1 MVYYLRHGDGP
12 VFFEFDEAKSVSNK
26 RKHGIDFVE
35 AQQLW
40 WDEKRIQLP
49 ARLVDEDRFAVIG
62 VIEGRHWTAFIT
74 LRGKHVRLISARRAR
89 KQEVLTYGGSDG

>member
-1 MVYYLRHGDGP
+1 LVYYLRHGDGP
-12 VFFEFDEAKSVSNK
+12 LFFEFDEAKSAANK

-40 WDEKRIQLP
+40 EDEKRVQVP
-49 ARLVDEDRFAVIG
+49 ARSVDEDRFAVIG
-62 VIEGRHWTAFIT
+62 VIGRRHWVAFIT
-74 LRGKHVRLISARRAR
+74 LRREQVRLISVRRAR